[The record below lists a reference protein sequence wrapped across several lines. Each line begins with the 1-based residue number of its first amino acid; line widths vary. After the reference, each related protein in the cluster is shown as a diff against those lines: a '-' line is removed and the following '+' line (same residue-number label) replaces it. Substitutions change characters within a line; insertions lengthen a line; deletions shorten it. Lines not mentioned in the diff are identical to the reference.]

1 MNKTALLLV
10 YLFIAATSAMIF
22 ASCKK
27 DSNSSHTPSA
37 SIKDTSQTVNE
48 AVGTVN
54 VIVNLDQAASQA
66 LKLNF
71 ALTGT
76 AVLNG
81 DYEVD
86 SASSITIPSGGTT
99 ATLKF
104 TIFDDA
110 IVETDKTIHV
120 KFSSTGGVN
129 LSKTDATI
137 TIHDNDVSQA
147 AIGLQTDLSWDAGTL
162 VDLDLF
168 VANNVVI
175 DTVAHTVTSFNLV
188 DSSEHD
194 KGFESVLIKNTKP
207 DGDYYLI
214 AYYASGTRNVNF
226 TLNSNGP
233 GISNATTDDSFPV
246 SDVGAAYFYGPI
258 HKLGSTY
265 TKLSGS
271 SFNMGTLK
279 RYVYQGRIKR

>member
-86 SASSITIPSGGTT
+86 SASSISIPSGGTT

-104 TIFDDA
+104 TILMMPFW
-110 IVETDKTIHV
+110 
-120 KFSSTGGVN
+120 N
-129 LSKTDATI
+129 
-137 TIHDNDVSQA
+137 Q
-147 AIGLQTDLSWDAGTL
+147 
-162 VDLDLF
+162 
-168 VANNVVI
+168 
-175 DTVAHTVTSFNLV
+175 
-188 DSSEHD
+188 
-194 KGFESVLIKNTKP
+194 IKQ
-207 DGDYYLI
+207 
-214 AYYASGTRNVNF
+214 S
-226 TLNSNGP
+226 TLNFRAP
-233 GISNATTDDSFPV
+233 EV
-246 SDVGAAYFYGPI
+246 SILAIPM
-258 HKLGSTY
+258 L
-265 TKLSGS
+265 L
-271 SFNMGTLK
+271 
-279 RYVYQGRIKR
+279 